1 MLCIDS
7 ADIDKEDGVI
17 RRSFAILAVAAAV
30 FVSQDVLAQDHVVG
44 SQDLSARLAAAESA
58 RQRNLGTVDRF
69 LASPEA
75 SSAAASVSADVS
87 RLRDGLGALGDAE
100 LADLAARVDALQADP
115 VAGLDPDI
123 RTLLIIFLI
132 VAIVILVLQAVD

>member
-7 ADIDKEDGVI
+7 TDIDKEDGVI

-115 VAGLDPDI
+115 VAGIDPDI

>member
-100 LADLAARVDALQADP
+100 LAELAARVDALQADP

>member
-1 MLCIDS
+1 M
-7 ADIDKEDGVI
+7 I
-17 RRSFAILAVAAAV
+17 RRSLAILAVAAAA

-44 SQDLSARLAAAESA
+44 TQDLSARLAAAESA
-58 RQRNLGTVDRF
+58 RQRDLATVDRF

-75 SSAAASVSADVS
+75 SSAASSVSADVS